1 MLLIR
6 FPVSLSTITKN
17 PSLVIVKTKLLINV
31 GVNSELIFCLQLIIP
46 VSASIE
52 KNSLVL
58 FFFSVSP
65 AFSIEIGVVDLNE
78 ALNQSESGIRSKNIL
93 ERRGR
98 QKQQEFKLEESELRK
113 LADEL
118 RNNPLLAP
126 KAKDE
131 KQQELI
137 NRQQQMREKVRA
149 FEQEMRLEERRL
161 SEAIF
166 KELKTVIRS
175 ISINEKL
182 DLVLE
187 KNAAQ
192 VILYMKEDTT
202 DLTQKVIDEYN
213 ALKKSGN
220 E

>member
-1 MLLIR
+1 MKYLLQIT
-6 FPVSLSTITKN
+6 TI
-17 PSLVIVKTKLLINV
+17 
-31 GVNSELIFCLQLIIP
+31 
-46 VSASIE
+46 
-52 KNSLVL
+52 L
-58 FFFSVSP
+58 FLFSVSQ

-192 VILYMKEDTT
+192 VILFMKEDTT
-202 DLTQKVIDEYN
+202 DLTQKVIDDYN
-213 ALKKSGN
+213 TLKKSGDK
-220 E
+220 

>member
-1 MLLIR
+1 MKY
-6 FPVSLSTITKN
+6 F
-17 PSLVIVKTKLLINV
+17 
-31 GVNSELIFCLQLIIP
+31 LQISII
-46 VSASIE
+46 
-52 KNSLVL
+52 L
-58 FFFSVSP
+58 FFCSVSP
-65 AFSIEIGVVDLNE
+65 AISIEIGVVDLNQ

-113 LADEL
+113 LANDL
-118 RNNPLLAP
+118 RNNPLLTP
-126 KAKDE
+126 KAKGD

-137 NRQQQMREKVRA
+137 SRQQQLRENVRA

-175 ISINEKL
+175 ISIKEKL

-192 VILYMKEDTT
+192 IILYMKENTT
-202 DLTQKVIDEYN
+202 DLTQKIIDEYN

>member
-1 MLLIR
+1 MKYLLQIT
-6 FPVSLSTITKN
+6 TI
-17 PSLVIVKTKLLINV
+17 
-31 GVNSELIFCLQLIIP
+31 
-46 VSASIE
+46 
-52 KNSLVL
+52 L
-58 FFFSVSP
+58 FLFSVSQ

-113 LADEL
+113 IADDL

-126 KAKDE
+126 KAKAD

-137 NRQQQMREKVRA
+137 TRQQQLREKVRA

-175 ISINEKL
+175 ISINQKL

-192 VILYMKEDTT
+192 VILFMKEDTT
-202 DLTQKVIDEYN
+202 DLTQKVIDDYN
-213 ALKKSGN
+213 TLKKSGN

>member
-1 MLLIR
+1 MKYFL
-6 FPVSLSTITKN
+6 TIT
-17 PSLVIVKTKLLINV
+17 VI
-31 GVNSELIFCLQLIIP
+31 
-46 VSASIE
+46 
-52 KNSLVL
+52 L

-65 AFSIEIGVVDLNE
+65 VLSLEIGIVDLNE
-78 ALNQSESGIRSKNIL
+78 ALNQSEAGIRSKNTL

-126 KAKDE
+126 KAKED
-131 KQQELI
+131 KKQELI
-137 NRQQQMREKVRA
+137 TRQQKLRENVRA

-192 VILYMKEDTT
+192 IILYMKENTT
-202 DLTQKVIDEYN
+202 DITQKVIDEYN
-213 ALKKSGN
+213 ALKKSSN

>member
-1 MLLIR
+1 M
-6 FPVSLSTITKN
+6 
-17 PSLVIVKTKLLINV
+17 
-31 GVNSELIFCLQLIIP
+31 
-46 VSASIE
+46 
-52 KNSLVL
+52 
-58 FFFSVSP
+58 
-65 AFSIEIGVVDLNE
+65 VDLNE
-78 ALNQSESGIRSKNIL
+78 ALNQSEPGIRSKNIL

-113 LADEL
+113 LAEDL
-118 RNNPLLAP
+118 RNNPLLTP
-126 KAKDE
+126 KAKKDM
-131 KQQELI
+131 QQELI
-137 NRQQQMREKVRA
+137 TRQQQLREQVRA

-192 VILYMKEDTT
+192 IILYMKEDTT

>member
-1 MLLIR
+1 MKYLLKITTIL
-6 FPVSLSTITKN
+6 FLCTVS
-17 PSLVIVKTKLLINV
+17 
-31 GVNSELIFCLQLIIP
+31 Q
-46 VSASIE
+46 
-52 KNSLVL
+52 
-58 FFFSVSP
+58 

-113 LADEL
+113 IADDL

-126 KAKDE
+126 KAKTD

-137 NRQQQMREKVRA
+137 TRQQQLREKVRA

-202 DLTQKVIDEYN
+202 DLTQKVIDDYN
-213 ALKKSGN
+213 TLKKSGD

>member
-1 MLLIR
+1 MKYLLQIT
-6 FPVSLSTITKN
+6 TI
-17 PSLVIVKTKLLINV
+17 
-31 GVNSELIFCLQLIIP
+31 
-46 VSASIE
+46 
-52 KNSLVL
+52 L
-58 FFFSVSP
+58 FLFSVSQ

-113 LADEL
+113 IAEDL

-126 KAKDE
+126 KAKAD

-137 NRQQQMREKVRA
+137 TRQQQLREKVRA

-175 ISINEKL
+175 ISINQKL

-202 DLTQKVIDEYN
+202 DLTQKVIDDYN
-213 ALKKSGN
+213 TLKKSGD

>member
-1 MLLIR
+1 MKYLLQIT
-6 FPVSLSTITKN
+6 TI
-17 PSLVIVKTKLLINV
+17 
-31 GVNSELIFCLQLIIP
+31 
-46 VSASIE
+46 
-52 KNSLVL
+52 L
-58 FFFSVSP
+58 FLFSVSQ

-78 ALNQSESGIRSKNIL
+78 ALTQSESGIRSKNIL

-113 LADEL
+113 IADDL

-126 KAKDE
+126 KAKAD

-137 NRQQQMREKVRA
+137 TRQQQLREKVRA

-175 ISINEKL
+175 ISINQKL

-192 VILYMKEDTT
+192 VILFMKEDTT
-202 DLTQKVIDEYN
+202 DLTQKVIDDYN
-213 ALKKSGN
+213 TLKKSGDK
-220 E
+220 

>member
-1 MLLIR
+1 M
-6 FPVSLSTITKN
+6 
-17 PSLVIVKTKLLINV
+17 
-31 GVNSELIFCLQLIIP
+31 
-46 VSASIE
+46 
-52 KNSLVL
+52 
-58 FFFSVSP
+58 
-65 AFSIEIGVVDLNE
+65 
-78 ALNQSESGIRSKNIL
+78 
-93 ERRGR
+93 
-98 QKQQEFKLEESELRK
+98 
-113 LADEL
+113 

-126 KAKDE
+126 KAKKD

-137 NRQQQMREKVRA
+137 TRQQQLRENVRA

-202 DLTQKVIDEYN
+202 EITQKVIDEYN
-213 ALKKSGN
+213 ALKNSAN

>member
-1 MLLIR
+1 MKYLLQIT
-6 FPVSLSTITKN
+6 TI
-17 PSLVIVKTKLLINV
+17 
-31 GVNSELIFCLQLIIP
+31 
-46 VSASIE
+46 
-52 KNSLVL
+52 L
-58 FFFSVSP
+58 FLFSVSQ

-113 LADEL
+113 IADDL

-126 KAKDE
+126 KAKAD

-137 NRQQQMREKVRA
+137 TRQQQLREKVRA
-149 FEQEMRLEERRL
+149 FEKEMRLEERRL

-175 ISINEKL
+175 ISINQKL

-192 VILYMKEDTT
+192 VILFMKEDTT
-202 DLTQKVIDEYN
+202 DLTQKVIDDYN
-213 ALKKSGN
+213 TLKKSGDQ
-220 E
+220 

>member
-1 MLLIR
+1 MKYLLQIT
-6 FPVSLSTITKN
+6 TI
-17 PSLVIVKTKLLINV
+17 
-31 GVNSELIFCLQLIIP
+31 
-46 VSASIE
+46 
-52 KNSLVL
+52 L
-58 FFFSVSP
+58 FLFSVSQ

-113 LADEL
+113 IADDL

-126 KAKDE
+126 KAKAD

-137 NRQQQMREKVRA
+137 TRQQQLREKGRA

-175 ISINEKL
+175 ISINQKL

-202 DLTQKVIDEYN
+202 DLTQKVIDDYN
-213 ALKKSGN
+213 TLKKSGDK
-220 E
+220 

>member
-1 MLLIR
+1 MKYLLQIT
-6 FPVSLSTITKN
+6 TI
-17 PSLVIVKTKLLINV
+17 
-31 GVNSELIFCLQLIIP
+31 
-46 VSASIE
+46 
-52 KNSLVL
+52 L
-58 FFFSVSP
+58 FLFSVSQ

-113 LADEL
+113 IADDL

-126 KAKDE
+126 KAKAD

-137 NRQQQMREKVRA
+137 TRQQQLREKVRA

-175 ISINEKL
+175 ISINQKL

-192 VILYMKEDTT
+192 VILFMKEDTT
-202 DLTQKVIDEYN
+202 DLTQKVIDDYN
-213 ALKKSGN
+213 TLKKSGDK
-220 E
+220 

>member
-1 MLLIR
+1 MLRSMKFFLQI
-6 FPVSLSTITKN
+6 TI
-17 PSLVIVKTKLLINV
+17 I
-31 GVNSELIFCLQLIIP
+31 
-46 VSASIE
+46 
-52 KNSLVL
+52 L
-58 FFFSVSP
+58 FFCSVSP
-65 AFSIEIGVVDLNE
+65 AFSIEIGVVDLNK
-78 ALNQSESGIRSKNIL
+78 ALNQSEPGIRSKNIL

-98 QKQQEFKLEESELRK
+98 QKQQEFKLEDSELRK
-113 LADEL
+113 IADDL

-126 KAKDE
+126 KAKEDKE
-131 KQQELI
+131 RELI
-137 NRQQQMREKVRA
+137 TRQQQLREKVRA

-213 ALKKSGN
+213 ALKKSGD

>member
-1 MLLIR
+1 MGIYLLRSIKV
-6 FPVSLSTITKN
+6 FFLKITI
-17 PSLVIVKTKLLINV
+17 
-31 GVNSELIFCLQLIIP
+31 IFFC
-46 VSASIE
+46 
-52 KNSLVL
+52 
-58 FFFSVSP
+58 SVSP
-65 AFSIEIGVVDLNE
+65 AFSIEIGVVDLNK
-78 ALNQSESGIRSKNIL
+78 ALNQSEPGIRSKNIL

-126 KAKDE
+126 KAKED

-137 NRQQQMREKVRA
+137 TRQQNLREKVRE

-192 VILYMKEDTT
+192 VILYMKQDTT
-202 DLTQKVIDEYN
+202 ELTQKVIDEYN
-213 ALKKSGN
+213 ALKNSGN

>member
-1 MLLIR
+1 MKYLLQIT
-6 FPVSLSTITKN
+6 TI
-17 PSLVIVKTKLLINV
+17 
-31 GVNSELIFCLQLIIP
+31 
-46 VSASIE
+46 
-52 KNSLVL
+52 L
-58 FFFSVSP
+58 FLFSVSQ

-113 LADEL
+113 IADDL

-126 KAKDE
+126 KAKAD

-137 NRQQQMREKVRA
+137 TRQQQLREKVRA

-202 DLTQKVIDEYN
+202 DLTQKVIDAYN
-213 ALKKSGN
+213 VLKKSGN

>member
-1 MLLIR
+1 MFRSMKYLLQIT
-6 FPVSLSTITKN
+6 TI
-17 PSLVIVKTKLLINV
+17 
-31 GVNSELIFCLQLIIP
+31 
-46 VSASIE
+46 
-52 KNSLVL
+52 L
-58 FFFSVSP
+58 FLCSVSQ

-113 LADEL
+113 IADDL
-118 RNNPLLAP
+118 RNNPLLTP
-126 KAKDE
+126 KAKTD

-137 NRQQQMREKVRA
+137 TRQQQLREKVRA

-166 KELKTVIRS
+166 KEIKTVIRS

-192 VILYMKEDTT
+192 VILFMKEDTT
-202 DLTQKVIDEYN
+202 DLTQKVIDDYN
-213 ALKKSGN
+213 TLKKSGN

>member
-1 MLLIR
+1 MEIYLLRSMKFFLQI
-6 FPVSLSTITKN
+6 TI
-17 PSLVIVKTKLLINV
+17 I
-31 GVNSELIFCLQLIIP
+31 
-46 VSASIE
+46 
-52 KNSLVL
+52 L
-58 FFFSVSP
+58 FFCSVSP
-65 AFSIEIGVVDLNE
+65 AFSIEIGVVDLNKT
-78 ALNQSESGIRSKNIL
+78 LNQSEPGIRSKNIL

-113 LADEL
+113 IAHDL

-126 KAKDE
+126 KAKEDKE
-131 KQQELI
+131 RELI
-137 NRQQQMREKVRA
+137 TRQQQLREKVRA

-213 ALKKSGN
+213 ALKKSGD

>member
-1 MLLIR
+1 MKY
-6 FPVSLSTITKN
+6 F
-17 PSLVIVKTKLLINV
+17 
-31 GVNSELIFCLQLIIP
+31 LQISII
-46 VSASIE
+46 
-52 KNSLVL
+52 L
-58 FFFSVSP
+58 FFCSISP
-65 AFSIEIGVVDLNE
+65 VFSIEIGTVDLNE
-78 ALNQSESGIRSKNIL
+78 ALNQSEVGIRSKNVL

-113 LADEL
+113 LADDL

-126 KAKDE
+126 RAKED
-131 KQQELI
+131 KKQELLT
-137 NRQQQMREKVRA
+137 RQQQLRENVRT

-166 KELKTVIRS
+166 KEIKTVIRS

-192 VILYMKEDTT
+192 IILYMKEDTT

-213 ALKKSGN
+213 DLKKSGN

>member
-1 MLLIR
+1 MEIYLLR
-6 FPVSLSTITKN
+6 FMKFFLQITI
-17 PSLVIVKTKLLINV
+17 I
-31 GVNSELIFCLQLIIP
+31 
-46 VSASIE
+46 
-52 KNSLVL
+52 L
-58 FFFSVSP
+58 FFCSVSP
-65 AFSIEIGVVDLNE
+65 AFSIEIGVVDLNK
-78 ALNQSESGIRSKNIL
+78 ALNQSEPGIRSKNIL

-98 QKQQEFKLEESELRK
+98 QKQQEFKLEDSELRK
-113 LADEL
+113 IADDL

-126 KAKDE
+126 KAKEDKE
-131 KQQELI
+131 RELI
-137 NRQQQMREKVRA
+137 TRQQQLREKVRA

-213 ALKKSGN
+213 ALKKSGD